1 MAWRTRV
8 QDVLL
13 RIILLVHGV
22 ATVFG
27 LTTFHYSQRHK
38 SFVDSGFLNRYCKF
52 MGLSFFVMYPFSVF
66 SFAVDIHQT
75 SGVTELAKNSVF
87 LGSWLLCT
95 LIFANQTSYASE
107 TCELY
112 NRAAALYFDITNN
125 QANDNFK
132 LRLSA
137 KCVFKTCSLAL
148 GFLAVNIGKFHHFAG
163 TRFSL
168 LRCVLFPYLF
178 VPSFVMILA
187 SNRFYVATTFC
198 LYLMMRINNSI
209 GAAGEG
215 YRGLKEL
222 RRISIFSRRALKTT
236 SARINA
242 LARSHAALHQ
252 LFIDFHAIYANKIVL
267 ILGFF
272 FTNLVFEVGNHRI
285 MWMRMTQ
292 THKHVSLA
300 QNKLCRI
307 S

>member
-1 MAWRTRV
+1 MAWRTIL

-13 RIILLVHGV
+13 RIILLVHV
-22 ATVFG
+22 AATVFG
-27 LTTFHYSQRHK
+27 LTTFHYSKRHK

-52 MGLSFFVMYPFSVF
+52 MGLSFFVMYPFSF
-66 SFAVDIHQT
+66 LSFVVDIQT
-75 SGVTELAKNSVF
+75 GGVTELAKNSVF
-87 LGSWLLCT
+87 VGSWLLCT

-112 NRAAALYFDITNN
+112 NRAAALYADITNN
-125 QANDNFK
+125 QDNDNFK
-132 LRLSA
+132 LRLST

-148 GFLAVNIGKFHHFAG
+148 GFLAVNICKFRRFAVE
-163 TRFSL
+163 RRLSL
-168 LRCVLFPYLF
+168 LQCVLFLYLF

-215 YRGLKEL
+215 YKGLKEL
-222 RRISIFSRRALKTT
+222 RSISIFSRRALKMT

-242 LARSHAALHQ
+242 LAMSHAALHQ
-252 LFIDFHAIYANKIVL
+252 LFVDFHAIYANKIVL

-272 FTNLVFEVGNHRI
+272 FTNFVFEVGNHVDVNEANTNTSCWLMI
-285 MWMRMTQ
+285 SYN
-292 THKHVSLA
+292 VSL
-300 QNKLCRI
+300 
-307 S
+307 SFF